1 MSNGSEGRGER
12 QRREKEQRERCRK
25 SVHMVA
31 SDTQVLGAVLF
42 QPNAESHLCI
52 KQKNGVRKY
61 SPFFPPPFAQ
71 ALICISFFL
80 TSLLACSITLPPFLP
95 SYFPRNVISR
105 SVSGIFR
112 LERNAKADCRLSFC
126 SH

>member
-1 MSNGSEGRGER
+1 MSNGSEGRGEG

-52 KQKNGVRKY
+52 KQKNRVRKY
-61 SPFFPPPFAQ
+61 SPSLFFPAT
-71 ALICISFFL
+71 ICSGYDLYFILFN
-80 TSLLACSITLPPFLP
+80 LPPRLFHNPP
-95 SYFPRNVISR
+95 SLFAVVFSK
-105 SVSGIFR
+105 
-112 LERNAKADCRLSFC
+112 ERYLKVCQWDILAEAKCQG
-126 SH
+126 